1 VPLGIILPMSK
12 ASLPP
17 IEVVQRPEQLA
28 RLVTNLKRQ
37 PRIAVDTESNSLYAY
52 TERVCLIQFS
62 TPEVDYLVDPLA
74 LADLSPLRPLLS
86 NSKIEKVFHA
96 AEYDL
101 LCLKRDFDFQVA
113 NVYDTRI
120 ACRTL
125 GWKETGLGDI
135 LNKEFGVTL
144 DKRCQRANWGKRPL
158 LEHLIDYARLDTHYL
173 LPLRD
178 RLESALRQAARLD
191 EAAEAMA
198 YASQTALPHREERP
212 TFWSV
217 SHARELNPEQAAVLR
232 EVFAVRDRQARRLDR
247 PPFKV
252 MEDRTL
258 LQIARLMPVDTQ
270 QLGAIP
276 GMTPRQIQRY
286 GADVLTAVARGR
298 NGPRPRRP
306 KSENGDQTIQAR
318 YETLRRWRKR
328 TAEARQIESD
338 VILPREM
345 LWTIARS
352 APRTIDELKPMM
364 HPLTWRHRT
373 YGQEIINVLW
383 G

>member
-1 VPLGIILPMSK
+1 MSK

-17 IEVVQRPEQLA
+17 IEVIQRPEQLT
-28 RLVTNLKRQ
+28 RLTANLKRHS
-37 PRIAVDTESNSLYAY
+37 RIAVDTESNSLYAY

-74 LADLSPLRPLLS
+74 LPDLASLRPLLAS
-86 NSKIEKVFHA
+86 TKIEKVFHA

-113 NVYDTRI
+113 SVYDTRI

-158 LEHLIDYARLDTHYL
+158 PEHLLDYARLDTHHL

-178 RLESALRQAARLD
+178 RLETALRQADRLD
-191 EAAEAMA
+191 EAAEAMT

-217 SHARELNPEQAAVLR
+217 SHARELGPEQAAVLR
-232 EVFAVRDRQARRLDR
+232 EVYAVRDRHARRLDR

-258 LQIARLMPVDTQ
+258 LQIARTMPADAQ
-270 QLGAIP
+270 QLSVIP

-286 GADVLTAVARGR
+286 GSDVLAAVARGR
-298 NGPRPRRP
+298 SGPRPRRP

-318 YETLRRWRKR
+318 YETLRRWRKHA
-328 TAEARQIESD
+328 AEARQIESD
-338 VILPREM
+338 VVLPREM

-352 APRTIDELKPMM
+352 APRTLDELKPMM

-373 YGQEIINVLW
+373 YGPEIITALW

>member
-1 VPLGIILPMSK
+1 MSK

-17 IEVVQRPEQLA
+17 IELIQRPEQLR
-28 RLVTNLKRQ
+28 RLVAYLKRQ

-52 TERVCLIQFS
+52 AERVCLIQLS
-62 TPEVDYLVDPLA
+62 VPEVDYLIDPLA
-74 LADLSPLRPLLS
+74 LSDLSPLRPLLAS
-86 NSKIEKVFHA
+86 SKIEKVFHA

-101 LCLKRDFDFQVA
+101 LCLKRDFDFLVA

-125 GWKETGLGDI
+125 GWKVTGLGDI
-135 LNKEFGVTL
+135 LNKEFGVSL

-158 LEHLIDYARLDTHYL
+158 PAHLLDYARLDTHYL

-178 RLESALRQAARLD
+178 RLEAELRQAAQLD

-198 YASQTALPHREERP
+198 YASQTALPHRDERP

-232 EVFAVRDRQARRLDR
+232 ELYGVRDRNARRLDR

-252 MEDRTL
+252 MEDHTL
-258 LQIARLMPVDTQ
+258 LQIARLMPSDNQ
-270 QLGAIP
+270 QLSSVP

-286 GADVLTAVARGR
+286 GGDVLAAVARGCS
-298 NGPRPRRP
+298 GPRPRRP
-306 KSENGDQTIQAR
+306 KTENGDQVIQAR
-318 YETLRRWRKR
+318 YEALRRWRKR
-328 TAEARQIESD
+328 AAEARQIESD
-338 VILPREM
+338 VVLPREM
-345 LWTIARS
+345 LWAIARS
-352 APRTIDELKPMM
+352 APRTLDELRPMM
-364 HPLTWRHRT
+364 DPLSWRHRI
-373 YGQEIINVLW
+373 YGQEIISALW

>member
-1 VPLGIILPMSK
+1 MTK

-17 IEVVQRPEQLA
+17 IELIQRPEQLT
-28 RLVTNLKRQ
+28 RLAASLKRQ

-52 TERVCLIQFS
+52 AERVCLIQFS
-62 TPEVDYLVDPLA
+62 TPEVDYLVDPLG
-74 LADLSPLRPLLS
+74 LSDLSPLQPLLA

-135 LNKEFGVTL
+135 LNKEFGVSL
-144 DKRCQRANWGKRPL
+144 DKRWQRANWGKRPL
-158 LEHLIDYARLDTHYL
+158 PAHLLDYARLDTHHL

-178 RLESALRQAARLD
+178 RLETALREAHRLD

-198 YASQTALPHREERP
+198 YASQMSIPHREERP
-212 TFWSV
+212 PFWSV
-217 SHARELNPEQAAVLR
+217 SHARELTPEQAAVLR
-232 EVFAVRDRQARRLDR
+232 EAYAVRDRHARRLDR

-258 LQIARLMPVDTQ
+258 LQIARVMPADAQ
-270 QLGAIP
+270 QLAAIP

-286 GADVLTAVARGR
+286 GNDVLAAVARGR
-298 NGPRPRRP
+298 SGPRPRRP
-306 KSENGDQTIQAR
+306 KSENGDQTIAAR

-328 TAEARQIESD
+328 AAEARQIESD
-338 VILPREM
+338 VVLPREM
-345 LWTIARS
+345 LWAIARS
-352 APRTIDELKPMM
+352 APRTVDELKPMM
-364 HPLTWRHRT
+364 LPLTWRHRT
-373 YGQEIINVLW
+373 YGQEIISALW

>member
-1 VPLGIILPMSK
+1 MTK

-17 IEVVQRPEQLA
+17 IEFIQRPEQLT
-28 RLVTNLKRQ
+28 RLAASLKRQ

-52 TERVCLIQFS
+52 AERVCLIQFS
-62 TPEVDYLVDPLA
+62 SPEVDYLVDPLG
-74 LADLSPLRPLLS
+74 LSDLSPLQPLLAH
-86 NSKIEKVFHA
+86 SKIEKVFHA

-135 LNKEFGVTL
+135 LNKEFGVSL
-144 DKRCQRANWGKRPL
+144 DKRWQRANWGKRPL
-158 LEHLIDYARLDTHYL
+158 PAHLLDYARLDTHHL

-178 RLESALRQAARLD
+178 RLETALREAHRLD

-198 YASQTALPHREERP
+198 YASQMSIPHREERP
-212 TFWSV
+212 SFWSV
-217 SHARELNPEQAAVLR
+217 SHARELTPEQAAVLR
-232 EVFAVRDRQARRLDR
+232 EAYAVRDRHARRLDR

-258 LQIARLMPVDTQ
+258 LQIARVMPADAQ
-270 QLGAIP
+270 QLAAIP

-286 GADVLTAVARGR
+286 GNDVLAAVARGR
-298 NGPRPRRP
+298 SGPRPRRP
-306 KSENGDQTIQAR
+306 KSENGDQTIAAR

-328 TAEARQIESD
+328 AAEARQIESD
-338 VILPREM
+338 VVLPREM
-345 LWTIARS
+345 LWAIARS
-352 APRTIDELKPMM
+352 APRTVDELKPMM
-364 HPLTWRHRT
+364 LPLTWRHRT
-373 YGQEIINVLW
+373 YGQEIISALW

>member
-1 VPLGIILPMSK
+1 MSK

-17 IEVVQRPEQLA
+17 IELIQRPEQLA
-28 RLVTNLKRQ
+28 RLASNLKRQ

-52 TERVCLIQFS
+52 NERVCLIQFS
-62 TPEVDYLVDPLA
+62 IPEIDYLVDPLA
-74 LADLSPLRPLLS
+74 FTDLSSLRPILAS
-86 NSKIEKVFHA
+86 PKIEKVIHA

-101 LCLKRDFDFQVA
+101 LCLKRDFDFAVA

-125 GWKETGLGDI
+125 GWNETGLGDI
-135 LNKEFGVTL
+135 LHKEFGVTL

-158 LEHLIDYARLDTHYL
+158 PAHLLDYARLDTHYL

-178 RLESALRQAARLD
+178 RLEAALRQAGRRD
-191 EAAEAMA
+191 EAGEAMA
-198 YASQTALPHREERP
+198 YACQTALPHREERP
-212 TFWSV
+212 SFWSV

-232 EVFAVRDRQARRLDR
+232 ELYGVRDRHARRLDR

-258 LQIARLMPVDTQ
+258 LQISRLMPDDNE

-276 GMTPRQIQRY
+276 GMTPRQVQRY
-286 GADVLTAVARGR
+286 GSDVLAAVKRGR
-298 NGPRPRRP
+298 SGPRPRRP
-306 KSENGDQTIQAR
+306 KTENGDQVIQAR

-328 TAEARQIESD
+328 AAEARHVESD
-338 VILPREM
+338 VVLPREI
-345 LWTIARS
+345 LWAIARS
-352 APRTIDELKPMM
+352 GPRTLDELKPMM
-364 HPLTWRHRT
+364 LPLTWRHHT
-373 YGQEIINVLW
+373 YGQEIINALW

>member
-1 VPLGIILPMSK
+1 MSK

-17 IEVVQRPEQLA
+17 IELIQRPEQLR
-28 RLVTNLKRQ
+28 RLVAYLKRQ

-52 TERVCLIQFS
+52 TERVCLIQLS
-62 TPEVDYLVDPLA
+62 VPEVDYLIDPLA
-74 LADLSPLRPLLS
+74 LSDLSPLRPLLAS
-86 NSKIEKVFHA
+86 SKIEKVFHA

-101 LCLKRDFDFQVA
+101 LCLKRDFDFLVA

-125 GWKETGLGDI
+125 GWKVTGLGDI
-135 LNKEFGVTL
+135 LNKEFGVSL

-158 LEHLIDYARLDTHYL
+158 PAHLLDYARLDTHYL

-178 RLESALRQAARLD
+178 RLEAELRQAAQLD

-198 YASQTALPHREERP
+198 YASQTALPHRDERP

-232 EVFAVRDRQARRLDR
+232 ELYGVRDRNARRLDR

-252 MEDRTL
+252 MEDHTL
-258 LQIARLMPVDTQ
+258 LQIARLMPSDNQ
-270 QLGAIP
+270 QLSSVP

-286 GADVLTAVARGR
+286 GGDVLAAVARGCS
-298 NGPRPRRP
+298 GPRPRRP
-306 KSENGDQTIQAR
+306 KTENGDQVIQAR
-318 YETLRRWRKR
+318 YEALRRWRKR
-328 TAEARQIESD
+328 AAEARQIESD
-338 VILPREM
+338 VVLPREM
-345 LWTIARS
+345 LWAIARS
-352 APRTIDELKPMM
+352 APRTLDELRPMM
-364 HPLTWRHRT
+364 DPLSWRHRI
-373 YGQEIINVLW
+373 YGQEIISALW

>member
-1 VPLGIILPMSK
+1 VGIILSMTK

-17 IEVVQRPEQLA
+17 IEVIQRPEQLT
-28 RLVTNLKRQ
+28 RLATSLKRQ

-74 LADLSPLRPLLS
+74 FPDLSPLRPLLAS
-86 NSKIEKVFHA
+86 PKIEKVFHA

-101 LCLKRDFDFQVA
+101 LCLKRDFDFEVA

-135 LNKEFGVTL
+135 LNKEFGISL
-144 DKRCQRANWGKRPL
+144 DKRFQRANWGKRPL
-158 LEHLIDYARLDTHYL
+158 PEPLLDYARLDTHYL

-178 RLESALRQAARLD
+178 RLETALRQENRLD

-198 YASQTALPHREERP
+198 YASHTELPHREERP
-212 TFWSV
+212 SFWSV
-217 SHARELNPEQAAVLR
+217 SHARELSPEQAAVLR
-232 EVFAVRDRQARRLDR
+232 EVYAVRDRHARRLDR

-258 LQIARLMPVDTQ
+258 LQIARVMPADAQ

-286 GADVLTAVARGR
+286 GADVLTAVTRGR
-298 NGPRPRRP
+298 SGPRPRLPR
-306 KSENGDQTIQAR
+306 SENGDQIIQAR

-328 TAEARQIESD
+328 AAEARQIESD
-338 VILPREM
+338 VVLPREM

-352 APRTIDELKPMM
+352 APRTLDELKPMM

-373 YGQEIINVLW
+373 YGPEIITALW

>member
-1 VPLGIILPMSK
+1 MTK

-17 IEVVQRPEQLA
+17 IEVIQQPEQLT
-28 RLVTNLKRQ
+28 RLAANLKRQ

-74 LADLSPLRPLLS
+74 FPDLSPLRALLAS
-86 NSKIEKVFHA
+86 PKIEKVFHA

-101 LCLKRDFDFQVA
+101 LCLKRDFDFLVG

-158 LEHLIDYARLDTHYL
+158 PEHLLDYARLDTHYL
-173 LPLRD
+173 LPLRN
-178 RLESALRQAARLD
+178 RLEKALRQANRLD

-198 YASQTALPHREERP
+198 YASHTALPHREERP
-212 TFWSV
+212 SFWSI

-232 EVFAVRDRQARRLDR
+232 EVYAVRDRHARRLDR

-258 LQIARLMPVDTQ
+258 LQIARTMPADAQ
-270 QLGAIP
+270 QLAAIP

-286 GADVLTAVARGR
+286 GADVLAAVGRGR
-298 NGPRPRRP
+298 SGPRPRHP
-306 KSENGDQTIQAR
+306 KSENGDQIIQAR

-328 TAEARQIESD
+328 AAEARQIESD
-338 VILPREM
+338 VVLPREM

-352 APRTIDELKPMM
+352 APRTLDELKPMM
-364 HPLTWRHRT
+364 QPLTWRHRT
-373 YGQEIINVLW
+373 YGQEIINALW